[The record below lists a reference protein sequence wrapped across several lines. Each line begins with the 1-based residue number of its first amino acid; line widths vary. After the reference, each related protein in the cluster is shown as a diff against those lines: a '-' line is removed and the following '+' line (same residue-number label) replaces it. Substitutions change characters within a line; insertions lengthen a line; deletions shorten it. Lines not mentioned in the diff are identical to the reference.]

1 MSVGYVQGIGLW
13 GTTLSQTRRLSIGI
27 VHSTQQAPDM
37 RSYGQRHK
45 HMPHSMRMTPE
56 VEFAGIQAFRE
67 ASLFTLA
74 LPQV

>member
-45 HMPHSMRMTPE
+45 HMPHSM
-56 VEFAGIQAFRE
+56 
-67 ASLFTLA
+67 
-74 LPQV
+74 